1 MSRKLTLNVT
11 SEAEFFR
18 KGRELAKLADAG
30 KSIPQSVTLSFTE
43 PEELSRLLTS
53 ARIALFKAVKAQ
65 PDSISAI
72 ATRLHRDRS
81 AVKRDV
87 DILKKAGVIKVSDVV
102 SSGHGR
108 KKLVYP
114 VASEMRLE
122 AVFV

>member
-53 ARIALFKAVKAQ
+53 ARIFSVN
-65 PDSISAI
+65 
-72 ATRLHRDRS
+72 
-81 AVKRDV
+81 DV
-87 DILKKAGVIKVSDVV
+87 MGQRVMILINPY
-102 SSGHGR
+102 R
-108 KKLVYP
+108 
-114 VASEMRLE
+114 VA
-122 AVFV
+122 